1 MANGK
6 YLNIFVLSFLDR
18 LESIEHDLSYLKSN
32 VNDPSNLPKC
42 PVCGKQV
49 SYEEEKNE
57 TVPDISIG
65 EFKMMSTENKAKVLK
80 KRANDFSKK
89 DGSEDRKRFYQEKAI
104 KNVLNYK

>member
-1 MANGK
+1 MIRIYCDNENCERFGIKFPMTNAK
-6 YLNIFVLSFLDR
+6 FVFRYNKL
-18 LESIEHDLSYLKSN
+18 
-32 VNDPSNLPKC
+32 VPSNLPKC
-42 PVCGKQV
+42 PVCGIQV

-65 EFKMMSTENKAKVLK
+65 EFKMMSTENKAKMLK

-89 DGSEDRKRFYQEKAI
+89 DGSEDRKRFYQEKTN